1 MNLLEASTDT
11 VAKRVATGLNKIGLA
26 IRSRAW
32 KEGRAGRLAPL
43 QAQTLTV
50 LHTRQTQNATATS
63 VAEELGVAL
72 PTVSEVLRVLERRG
86 LITKRKSKTDART
99 MVLSLTPKGR
109 RRAEGVAGWTDF
121 LAAAADELS
130 DSEREAL
137 LRTLIKMIRILQEQG
152 MIPIARMCV
161 TCRFFQP
168 YCYDDPHAPHHCGY
182 VNAPFGDRLL
192 RIECAEHNQ
201 AGKEERERN
210 WQTFMAHILV

>member
-1 MNLLEASTDT
+1 
-11 VAKRVATGLNKIGLA
+11 
-26 IRSRAW
+26 
-32 KEGRAGRLAPL
+32 
-43 QAQTLTV
+43 V

-161 TCRFFQP
+161 TCRFIQP
-168 YCYDDPHAPHHCGY
+168 YFYDDPHAPHHCGY

-210 WQTFMAHILV
+210 WQTFMAHTS